1 MQHRAIAAKSS
12 RQNIRNQQVPE
23 RKQQEKFHQPHE
35 YRRTHK
41 QQPKLKKKGSLTYD
55 WLLGASPMQT
65 ASSANLTWSESLSMV
80 EYTAT
85 QGIPNSRA
93 VRITRTAI
101 SPLFAIR
108 ILSPLQVAWRAPQW
122 RVWRCLRTWLTWPTC
137 LGNFT
142 LFVPAKKLHCELLI
156 PPFLADKP

>member
-1 MQHRAIAAKSS
+1 MTAAHFNKPSILRKKTIARMQHRAIAAKSS

-65 ASSANLTWSESLSMV
+65 ASSANLT
-80 EYTAT
+80 
-85 QGIPNSRA
+85 
-93 VRITRTAI
+93 
-101 SPLFAIR
+101 
-108 ILSPLQVAWRAPQW
+108 
-122 RVWRCLRTWLTWPTC
+122 
-137 LGNFT
+137 
-142 LFVPAKKLHCELLI
+142 
-156 PPFLADKP
+156 

>member
-1 MQHRAIAAKSS
+1 MSWLIVWFLYLQMASRKRKSIGTRPKS
-12 RQNIRNQQVPE
+12 QYDTYTWARTTSETNKRKRQWV
-23 RKQQEKFHQPHE
+23 
-35 YRRTHK
+35 
-41 QQPKLKKKGSLTYD
+41 TYD
-55 WLLGASPMQT
+55 WLLGASPMHT
-65 ASSANLTWSESLSMV
+65 ASSASLTWRASLSMV

-85 QGIPNSRA
+85 HGIPNSWA

-137 LGNFT
+137 LGNLT
-142 LFVPAKKLHCELLI
+142 LFAPAKKLHCELLV
-156 PPFLADKP
+156 PAFPANKA